1 MKVYLLSNRARK
13 PSLVWD
19 SCPLVFMVEKSAA
32 ENVEW
37 TERNFPFTPN
47 SRPSSPARRT
57 EVESCILSRKGV
69 FFGKDQSR
77 AGVFQS
83 FLHPDMKVYSQS
95 RQGDFHQEISL
106 DLRPH
111 KILWKSE

>member
-37 TERNFPFTPN
+37 TERNFPFTPH

-111 KILWKSE
+111 KIFCKSE